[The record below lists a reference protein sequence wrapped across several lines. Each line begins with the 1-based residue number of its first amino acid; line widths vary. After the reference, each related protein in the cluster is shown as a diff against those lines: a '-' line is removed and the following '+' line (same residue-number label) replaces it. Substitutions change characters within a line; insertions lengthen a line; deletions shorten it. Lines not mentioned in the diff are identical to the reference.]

1 MRVRSLLSLGL
12 LTAAVCWVASAE
24 AQPGPRGGPAGDTAK
39 LQAEIQKL
47 KAALADAEARL
58 EKSKKAPTE
67 SDKLVEAL
75 KKLLDA
81 EKKGSDKKAL
91 EAGKGGR
98 GWGGWGGWGKGGFEK
113 SGFEKGFGK
122 GGLQFPAPTD
132 SDKLIQ
138 TLKELLDKKAAP
150 AKAEATRVPSI
161 EQRLDALQKS
171 LDEIRR
177 DIRKR

>member
-1 MRVRSLLSLGL
+1 MHLRSLLSLGL
-12 LTAAVCWVASAE
+12 LTTAVLWVATAG
-24 AQPGPRGGPAGDTAK
+24 AQPGTGSGTDTRR
-39 LQAEIQKL
+39 LQTEIEKL

-58 EKSKKAPTE
+58 EKAPTE
-67 SDKLVEAL
+67 SDKLAEAI

-81 EKKGSDKKAL
+81 EKKGSDKKGP

-98 GWGGWGGWGKGGFEK
+98 GFDKGDWGGWGKGYEKGGWGGWGKE
-113 SGFEKGFGK
+113 GFEKGGK
-122 GGLQFPAPTD
+122 GAATE

-138 TLKELLDKKAAP
+138 ALKELLEKKGPP
-150 AKAEATRVPSI
+150 AKVEATKGSSI

-177 DIRKR
+177 EIRKR